1 MARKKS
7 QKEKVIVDT
16 EKVGLQE
23 EVKLT
28 PMNIGYWK
36 WVVLLFGF
44 LLYVNT
50 VKFDYALDDK
60 IVIMA
65 NQLTKQGFEGA
76 FSHFFYDSMDGF
88 WAEQYGLDIAD
99 LEKEALV
106 AGGRYRPLSLF
117 SYALEWEFFGEN
129 PGVSHFINAC
139 LYGLTGWFL
148 IQLLIQLIPPKA
160 EIWKSVAFWVTLVF
174 LSHPLHVE
182 VVANIK
188 SRDEIL
194 SLLFGIL
201 TVQFLLRYV
210 SSSNKIDL
218 LKSGILLFL
227 SLMSKETTIAF
238 VAVGPLMLYFF
249 NKGNAKVWKESFIA
263 LFLAGL
269 LYTVIRFMIIGSSD
283 SEVVSELMNS
293 PFLNAS
299 EGERIATIFLILA
312 AYVKLLVFPFPLTHD
327 YYPYHLPFLPEDMSY
342 ASWSSLPA
350 ILGVV
355 LIMGMMYVIVKGFK
369 SKGIYAF
376 SALVF
381 LATSILVSNLFF
393 PIGVFMNERFMYVP
407 SLAFALVLVYF
418 LLEDLPAKW
427 QVFKSTWGMY
437 FLVLT
442 VGVFSVMSVKRS
454 LAWESDSTLALTD
467 VKVSLGSAKA
477 KMAAADAILQ
487 ELPQVRNQNERQE
500 MISEAYQHLSKSL
513 EIYPEYFP
521 PLDLLGKLYY
531 ESGNYTESVKFY
543 AFCVARK
550 PNESKF
556 VENIF
561 IIGNKMVAE
570 GLYQDAFYAYE
581 KALSYSPNEKRYLMA
596 IAQVSAKDLNNPSQG
611 LPFMQKAYSLYS
623 DDRDVAEKMAITYAM
638 LGRFQDAID
647 ILLPLYQL
655 NPNSATVVRNLGI

>member
-1 MARKKS
+1 
-7 QKEKVIVDT
+7 
-16 EKVGLQE
+16 
-23 EVKLT
+23 
-28 PMNIGYWK
+28 
-36 WVVLLFGF
+36 
-44 LLYVNT
+44 
-50 VKFDYALDDK
+50 
-60 IVIMA
+60 
-65 NQLTKQGFEGA
+65 
-76 FSHFFYDSMDGF
+76 
-88 WAEQYGLDIAD
+88 
-99 LEKEALV
+99 
-106 AGGRYRPLSLF
+106 
-117 SYALEWEFFGEN
+117 

-655 NPNSATVVRNLGI
+655 NPNSATVVRNLGIAYYQMGDTQRGSELMSQAKVLESN